1 MARFKVVIVG
11 YGNVGRGVMHAIAS
25 APDAELAG
33 IISRDPARVKRE
45 APDAPVFSVGDE
57 EAWKKL
63 GADVAILCGGSA
75 KDLPEQGPF
84 FSRFFNTVD
93 SFDTHHDIPD
103 YFAIMDRTAREAGK
117 VAIIST
123 GWDPG
128 VFSLER
134 VLADAFVP
142 GASHYTFWGKGV
154 SQGHSDAARQVKG
167 VKDARQYTIPVQ
179 SALER
184 VRAGE
189 NPSLTTREKHT
200 RLCYVVAEPGADQA
214 AIEREIKEMPNYYAD
229 YDTSV
234 AFISEE
240 EMKKGHSAY
249 PHGGFVMATGK
260 TGDGSSTLTEY
271 RCQWGSNPAATGS
284 ILLAHA
290 RAAVRLSQE
299 DRPGALTILDIP
311 AAYFSSRTAEELREK
326 YM

>member
-1 MARFKVVIVG
+1 MGSFSVVIVG
-11 YGNVGRGVMHAIAS
+11 YGNVGRGVRHAIAAS
-25 APDAELAG
+25 KDVRLSG
-33 IISRDPARVKRE
+33 IISRDAERVKRE
-45 APDAPVFSVGDE
+45 APDAPVFSKADE
-57 EAWKKL
+57 KSWKKC

-84 FSRFFNTVD
+84 YCGFFNTVD
-93 SFDTHHDIPD
+93 SFDTHHDIPS
-103 YFAIMDRTAREAGK
+103 YFSVMDETARKAGK
-117 VAIIST
+117 TAIIST

-128 VFSLER
+128 IFSLER

-154 SQGHSDAARQVKG
+154 SQGHSDAARHVKG

-179 SALER
+179 TALER
-184 VRAGE
+184 VRKGE

-200 RLCYVVAEPGADQA
+200 RLCYVVAEPGADKA
-214 AIEREIKEMPNYYAD
+214 AIEREIKEMPNYYSD
-229 YDTSV
+229 YDTKV
-234 AFISEE
+234 VFISEE
-240 EMKKGHSAY
+240 EMKKDHSAY
-249 PHGGFVMATGK
+249 PHGGFVLATGR

-290 RAAVRLSQE
+290 RAAVRLSKE
-299 DRPGALTILDIP
+299 KKSGAFTILDIP
-311 AAYFSSRTAEELREK
+311 PAYLSPRSAQELREK

>member
-1 MARFKVVIVG
+1 VSRFNVVIVG
-11 YGNVGRGVMHAIAS
+11 YGNVGRGVRHAIAS
-25 APDAELAG
+25 AADAELAG
-33 IISRDPARVKRE
+33 IISRDAARVKRE
-45 APDAPVFSVGDE
+45 APDAPVFSQDEE

-84 FSRFFNTVD
+84 YGRFFNTVD
-93 SFDTHHDIPD
+93 SFDTHHDIPA
-103 YFAIMDRTAREAGK
+103 YFSTMDTTAKAAGK

-128 VFSLER
+128 IFSLER

-154 SQGHSDAARQVKG
+154 SQGHSDAARHVKG
-167 VKDARQYTIPVQ
+167 VKDARQYTIPVG
-179 SALER
+179 SALEK

-200 RLCYVVAEPGADQA
+200 RLCYVVAEPGADKA
-214 AIEREIKEMPNYYAD
+214 AIEREIKEMPNYYVD
-229 YDTSV
+229 YDTNV
-234 AFISEE
+234 VFISEE
-240 EMKKGHSAY
+240 EMKSDHSTY

-290 RAAVRLSQE
+290 RAAVRLSRE
-299 DRPGALTILDIP
+299 KRTGAFTILDIP
-311 AAYFSSRTAEELREK
+311 AAYLSPRTAAELREK